1 MNHHAPIKLLDS
13 GDILGNIWFDDEDL
27 TATSDGVVSDP
38 DITFTGITTN
48 GDEDEDSLTLAN
60 PDTDNSLKVF
70 MLKSKGHANDS
81 VNITPANLIGGT
93 KIVFDTLGQGCI
105 MAHHSGY
112 WVIVANNGGV
122 IS

>member
-1 MNHHAPIKLLDS
+1 MNHHAGFKLLDT
-13 GDILGNIWFDDEDL
+13 GQNIWNDDEDL
-27 TATSDGVVSDP
+27 TATSEGVAADP
-38 DITFTGITTN
+38 DICFTAITTN

-60 PDTDNSLKVF
+60 PTTDNSLKVF
-70 MLKSKGHANDS
+70 VYKSHGHANDS

-93 KIVFDTLGQGCI
+93 KITFADLGMGCI